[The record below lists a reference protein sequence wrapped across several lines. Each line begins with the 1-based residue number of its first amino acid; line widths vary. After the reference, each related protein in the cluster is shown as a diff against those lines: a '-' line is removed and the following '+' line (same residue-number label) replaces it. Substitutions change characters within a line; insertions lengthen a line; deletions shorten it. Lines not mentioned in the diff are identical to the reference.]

1 MLKLCS
7 FWIYKSGGKWRK
19 KRDDKKIDFHYGKKQ
34 KFKFHI
40 QSKNIKILNC
50 YDFFEGLLLS
60 ISDKFHFLNFIQSG
74 LQNQLPAFLFSSKWK
89 RRGGGGK
96 GRNLAWKQDS
106 FYSLLSS
113 ASFILH
119 CKKLILLE
127 AETKE

>member
-40 QSKNIKILNC
+40 QSNNIKILNC

-89 RRGGGGK
+89 RRGGGGVK
-96 GRNLAWKQDS
+96 EET
-106 FYSLLSS
+106 
-113 ASFILH
+113 
-119 CKKLILLE
+119 LLE
-127 AETKE
+127 NKILFTVFFPLLPSYYTVRN